1 MGNIKGPA
9 QFDKELQD
17 AWRDNTKLDS
27 ALEILDSLS
36 ALDKI
41 SPPAGLK
48 QKILEI
54 PTQASWKIFSLSPIR
69 VTSLVLAPALALL
82 FVLVVIPRQRHDQ
95 MQAPLTFNH
104 QGMQVDPP
112 ELDATVEDLGALST
126 DIGEDLDLNILDQD
140 IQDLEEVL

>member
-1 MGNIKGPA
+1 MFMGNIKGPA

-17 AWRDNTKLDS
+17 AWRENTKLDS

-69 VTSLVLAPALALL
+69 VTSLVLAPALALH

-95 MQAPLTFNH
+95 MQAP
-104 QGMQVDPP
+104 
-112 ELDATVEDLGALST
+112 
-126 DIGEDLDLNILDQD
+126 
-140 IQDLEEVL
+140 